1 MARFSDKVGESNF
14 AGRLVDRLGPNS
26 VLTEAAGGRT
36 LRGPEISDS
45 VIGFAAGFL
54 ANGLRPGDRVLI
66 SCGVNAAST
75 LAYLGA
81 MYAGIVPVLLDERLL
96 AASGSATFLKANAKA
111 AWTDGR
117 AGWDW
122 ARQNGFLQLEG
133 NFEACLAGSRPVP
146 FPCNENDLAALMP
159 TSGSTG
165 IPRLVMV
172 SHGNLIANT
181 EAIIRSQRL
190 GKDEKAL
197 LIMPVSYCFGAS
209 VMHTHLYQGGGVVF
223 DSRFM
228 FPDKVL
234 QSIDT
239 YGCTTFAGVP
249 TVYNILLRRSHIR
262 SMTLP
267 SLRRI
272 LQAGGALAKQS
283 VQELCGIVPT
293 AEFLVMY
300 GQTEA
305 TSRIS
310 CLPAER
316 LRDKLGSVGLPL
328 DNLTIRI
335 VDDQGR
341 EVAEGQTGEIQVSGP
356 SVCQGYLDEPEATLS
371 KFDHGWLKTGDLA
384 AMDEDGYLWIKGRAS
399 DFIKI
404 RGYRV
409 SLAEVEAKVAA
420 VSGVSECAAT
430 GVQHPEAGEAIA
442 LFIVEDGAA
451 VNDGD
456 QTVVEKVRHALPA
469 QWTCSSVSI
478 VAELPKTANGKIA
491 RSQLQEVAGRSIA

>member
-1 MARFSDKVGESNF
+1 MAKSSDKVHEWNF
-14 AGRLVDRLGPNS
+14 AGRLVVRLGENS
-26 VLTEAAGGRT
+26 VLTEAASGRT
-36 LRGPEISDS
+36 LRGREIGDAIS
-45 VIGFAAGFL
+45 GFAAGFL
-54 ANGLRPGDRVLI
+54 ASGLQPGDRILI
-66 SCGVNAAST
+66 SCGVNTAST
-75 LAYLGA
+75 LAYLGTI
-81 MYAGIVPVLLDERLL
+81 YAGIVPVLLDERML
-96 AASGSATFLKANAKA
+96 AESGSAVFMKANAKA

-133 NFEACLAGSRPVP
+133 NFERSSAASLPP
-146 FPCNENDLAALMP
+146 FPCNENDLASLMP

-165 IPRLVMV
+165 VPRLVMV
-172 SHGNLIANT
+172 SYGNLIANT

-190 GKDEKAL
+190 GNDEKAL

-239 YGCTTFAGVP
+239 YQCTTFAGVP
-249 TVYNILLRRSHIR
+249 TVYSILLRRSHIQ
-262 SMTLP
+262 SMKLP
-267 SLRRI
+267 SLRRF
-272 LQAGGALAKQS
+272 LQAGGALAKES
-283 VQELCGIVPT
+283 VQELCSVFPT
-293 AEFLVMY
+293 AEFFVMY

-310 CLPAER
+310 CLPPEQ
-316 LRDKLGSVGLPL
+316 LHNKLGSVGLPL
-328 DNLTIRI
+328 DNLRIRI
-335 VDDQGR
+335 VGDQGR
-341 EVAEGQTGEIQVSGP
+341 EVVEGQTGEIQVSGP
-356 SVCQGYLDEPEATLS
+356 SVCQGYLDEAEATQS

-384 AMDEDGYLWIKGRAS
+384 AIDEDGYLWIKGRAS

-409 SLAEVEAKVAA
+409 SLAEVEAKVAS
-420 VSGVSECAAT
+420 VPGVRECAAT

-442 LFIVEDGAA
+442 LFIVEDAAAGNNGA
-451 VNDGD
+451 
-456 QTVVEKVRHALPA
+456 QTIVKRVRRALPT
-469 QWTCSSVSI
+469 QWTCSSVQV

-491 RSQLQEVAGRSIA
+491 RTQLQGAIGRSIA